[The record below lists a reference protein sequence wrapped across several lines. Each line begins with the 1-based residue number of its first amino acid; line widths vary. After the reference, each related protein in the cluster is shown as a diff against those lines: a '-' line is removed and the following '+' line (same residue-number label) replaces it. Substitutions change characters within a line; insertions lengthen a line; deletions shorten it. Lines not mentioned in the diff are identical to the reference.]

1 MRKDAIDQEVQKAQK
16 LQDLQETSSND
27 DCQQPEGTLLCVLIA
42 VSTSILWIYCG
53 FGRRRTSDAKL
64 QARLFKVNLISD
76 VARVVDPG
84 IKYNADGMIMPLH
97 YKDSR
102 LYPDNFSSYEGKD
115 LVYGTYRDIPFQF
128 SWVRTHRHTPGDK
141 KSNDVDF
148 FRGIFFMV
156 DFNKKFHDL
165 TLVKPDTLEK
175 DMGRGISSF
184 LQKMDSSQPGKLI
197 RMEDPVF
204 EKEFV
209 ITTEDEQEAR
219 Y

>member
-16 LQDLQETSSND
+16 LQELQEQSR
-27 DCQQPEGTLLCVLIA
+27 Q
-42 VSTSILWIYCG
+42 SILWIYCG

-128 SWVRTHRHTPGDK
+128 SWVRAVLHHDGK

-197 RMEDPVF
+197 RMEDPEF